1 MSSRWKGTSL
11 KLSDSD
17 YALVDLLK
25 QEKIDLREDEDSFI
39 LENQEK
45 YFICENDFIDKSTN
59 LNQIITKFIKKD
71 YSNKSKVLSSERN
84 VFENVQDISNDLNK
98 YLEVVRSN
106 IIDGDIRE
114 IKISLNILNSLLN
127 DSRKS
132 KLFLDILILFALGTR
147 VSYDAESV
155 VVEFISD
162 EDQFKEIINIAR
174 SEPIYLYSIYNW
186 IFNDEEFKDSYRVK
200 LHIVRQIIIRKKNT
214 KNVEELLVDCKL
226 AYKRIISKKTD
237 EYFSQINQLKDDFLI
252 LSKNENN
259 VLRTLNVTFFAWLGY
274 LGIELFKIIANYQK
288 SNILEYL
295 FFSTGAK
302 KGIII
307 LMFIIA
313 LVFIFLAYVLEVK
326 SLRRTYDV
334 IETIYKDKILFE
346 EDSEQESK
354 FEKIINKPQV
364 GKLQKIVFAI
374 VLITL
379 LIRFFVS
386 FPW

>member
-1 MSSRWKGTSL
+1 M
-11 KLSDSD
+11 
-17 YALVDLLK
+17 LL
-25 QEKIDLREDEDSFI
+25 
-39 LENQEK
+39 
-45 YFICENDFIDKSTN
+45 
-59 LNQIITKFIKKD
+59 
-71 YSNKSKVLSSERN
+71 
-84 VFENVQDISNDLNK
+84 
-98 YLEVVRSN
+98 
-106 IIDGDIRE
+106 
-114 IKISLNILNSLLN
+114 
-127 DSRKS
+127 
-132 KLFLDILILFALGTR
+132 
-147 VSYDAESV
+147 
-155 VVEFISD
+155 
-162 EDQFKEIINIAR
+162 
-174 SEPIYLYSIYNW
+174 
-186 IFNDEEFKDSYRVK
+186 
-200 LHIVRQIIIRKKNT
+200 
-214 KNVEELLVDCKL
+214 
-226 AYKRIISKKTD
+226 
-237 EYFSQINQLKDDFLI
+237 
-252 LSKNENN
+252 
-259 VLRTLNVTFFAWLGY
+259 FFAWLGY